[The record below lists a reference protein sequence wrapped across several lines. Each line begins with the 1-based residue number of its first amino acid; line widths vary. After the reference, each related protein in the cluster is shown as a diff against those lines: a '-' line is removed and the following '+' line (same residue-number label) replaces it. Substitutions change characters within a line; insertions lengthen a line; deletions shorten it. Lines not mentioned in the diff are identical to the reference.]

1 MLNRCHILLLIAVCF
16 NCAISF
22 KDLRVQIYYFFR
34 SLQQESNLQHSVY
47 KTDAL
52 PIELKRLLSE
62 LGEGFG
68 PSNVGFAD
76 RYVYHFATRARVAG
90 AERFEL
96 PSAVLE
102 TAMLPLHHASIIAE
116 GVRFELK
123 EPFQVR
129 RFSGPMP

>member
-1 MLNRCHILLLIAVCF
+1 MTGLNRRHIRLETDICI

-52 PIELKRLLSE
+52 PIELQRPE
-62 LGEGFG
+62 PGEGLE

-76 RYVYHFATRARVAG
+76 RYVSRFAIRAFAG

-102 TAMLPLHHASIIAE
+102 TAMLPLHHASTSRK
-116 GVRFELK
+116 V
-123 EPFQVR
+123 
-129 RFSGPMP
+129 